1 MDRATELRLL
11 GRQLHKKPSDL
22 AYLDGLDAEAL
33 HQLRSALQN
42 RLLDEFAPTFEKMAS
57 GGKIA
62 PDKLSALLCKKVF
75 GPTLTANMSYFTPP
89 EKAAKMCRHFDTD
102 FMAEV
107 SRETIPSRAEEM
119 LKGLPV
125 DLMRPTTHALLAS
138 GDYHIMGGFTDYM
151 PEDKILELM
160 QEIEDPADNLRISS
174 YCQRKDRIADIASRF
189 DDDTL
194 KAMIAAGHQEEE
206 LILELA
212 LSCAEMSAD
221 QQRRM
226 AKLTDEVDVSFRQQS
241 RAAAEEAGLIE
252 RMQAFFDA

>member
-11 GRQLHKKPSDL
+11 ARQMHKQPADLSYLKP
-22 AYLDGLDAEAL
+22 LDGQAL
-33 HQLRSALQN
+33 HRLRSALQT
-42 RLLDEFAPTFEKMAS
+42 RMLDEFAPTFEKMAS

-62 PDKLSALLCKKVF
+62 PDALSAMLCKKVF

-89 EKAAKMCRHFDTD
+89 AKAAKMCKHFDTE

-125 DLMRPTTHALLAS
+125 DLMRPVTRALLES

-151 PEDKILELM
+151 PEDKITVLM
-160 QEIEDPADNLRISS
+160 KEIDDPADNLRISS
-174 YCQRKDRIADIASRF
+174 YCQRKDRIADIATRF

-194 KAMIAAGHQEEE
+194 TAMIRAGYLDDE

-212 LSCAEMSAD
+212 LTCAEMPPE
-221 QQRRM
+221 QQARM
-226 AKLTDEVDVSFRQQS
+226 ANLTDEVDPAFRGKS
-241 RAAAEEAGLIE
+241 RQLAEQAGLVD

>member
-11 GRQLHKKPSDL
+11 ARQMHKQPDDL
-22 AYLDGLDAEAL
+22 GYLDSLDGEAL
-33 HQLRSALQN
+33 HRLRSALQN

-62 PDKLSALLCKKVF
+62 PDKLSAFLCKKVF

-89 EKAAKMCRHFDTD
+89 EKAAKMCRHFDTE

-107 SRETIPSRAEEM
+107 SRETIPERAEAM

-125 DLMRPTTHALLAS
+125 ELMVPTTRALLEN

-151 PEDKILELM
+151 PEDKINVLM
-160 QEIEDPADNLRISS
+160 REIQDPADNLRISS
-174 YCQRKDRIADIASRF
+174 YAQRKDRIAAIATGF

-194 KAMIAAGHQEEE
+194 TALIRAGHMKDEFV
-206 LILELA
+206 LELA
-212 LSCAEMSAD
+212 LTCAEMPAEQ
-221 QQRRM
+221 QQRM
-226 AKLTDEVDVSFRQQS
+226 ARLTDAINPEYRGKS
-241 RAAAEEAGLIE
+241 RVLAEQAGLLD

>member
-11 GRQLHKKPSDL
+11 ARQMHKQPNEL
-22 AYLDGLDAEAL
+22 AYLKGLDAEGL
-33 HQLRSALQN
+33 FKLRTALQE
-42 RLLDEFAPTFEKMAS
+42 RMLDEFAPTFEKMAA

-62 PDKLSALLCKKVF
+62 PDALSAMLCKKVF

-89 EKAAKMCRHFDTD
+89 SKAAKMCKHFDTA

-107 SRETIPSRAEEM
+107 SRETIPQRAEEM

-125 DLMRPTTHALLAS
+125 DLMKPVTRALLES

-151 PEDKILELM
+151 PEDKINILM
-160 QEIEDPADNLRISS
+160 QEIKDPADNLRIST
-174 YCQRKDRIADIASRF
+174 CAQRKDRIAAISSRF

-194 KAMIAAGHQEEE
+194 TALIEVGYQDAE

-212 LSCAEMSAD
+212 LTCAEMPAES
-221 QQRRM
+221 QQRM
-226 AKLTDEVDVSFRQQS
+226 ARLTDAVNPGYREKS
-241 RAAAEEAGLIE
+241 REMAEQAGLLD
-252 RMQAFFDA
+252 RMQDFFDA